1 MRNAIS
7 QATTNISTLN
17 QKPPFTSNKKP
28 KLDHGHGKWRGRER
42 NILHLGEGERGM
54 DMMIELGRLA
64 DEDSGLVQCFDHALF
79 FNHAMFFLGLVQC
92 FDHEVFVME
101 LARWG

>member
-28 KLDHGHGKWRGRER
+28 KLDHGHGKWRGREKY
-42 NILHLGEGERGM
+42 IALGGGRERHGH
-54 DMMIELGRLA
+54 DDR
-64 DEDSGLVQCFDHALF
+64 
-79 FNHAMFFLGLVQC
+79 
-92 FDHEVFVME
+92 
-101 LARWG
+101 AR